1 MICKRYS
8 QHLQP
13 MRERPS
19 NFDFGLL
26 PCHILDLVHHAK
38 TRNSRHSLY
47 PTPTRKTDLNVDVLL
62 TLLAGFIG
70 FPWGLT
76 GSEPVHARRA
86 KLQNPLYPSVF
97 QRESSGRGG
106 IRTHG
111 WFNPTFDFESSALNR
126 TQPPFLLSRIEGTIS
141 PSLRQARK
149 KWGVH
154 SFKISFHGF
163 HESASVIRTSS

>member
-126 TQPPFLLSRIEGTIS
+126 TQPPFLIRTNVPLSTHRRLRQGKADAIALHPPPHARPGL
-141 PSLRQARK
+141 LRQAGTMR
-149 KWGVH
+149 
-154 SFKISFHGF
+154 
-163 HESASVIRTSS
+163 